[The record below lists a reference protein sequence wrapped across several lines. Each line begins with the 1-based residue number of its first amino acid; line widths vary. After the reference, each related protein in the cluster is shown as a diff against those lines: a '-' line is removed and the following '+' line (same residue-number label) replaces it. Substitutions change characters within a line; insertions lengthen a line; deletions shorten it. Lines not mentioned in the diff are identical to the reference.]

1 MTTINSLDEF
11 LQALDDNPAWRDAV
25 RARILG
31 NELLQLP
38 ARFNASMEQQT
49 MFNERVTIFMERQQ
63 EFNER
68 VTVFMERTEAR
79 MVRIESD
86 ISVTKGGHVRTLL
99 ADLLPDFA
107 ETLGFDLIGA
117 MPRQEII
124 QTARRIS
131 NATPRELSSFRQ
143 ADLVVQVARGQETT
157 HLAIEASWTADQRD
171 SDRAVRNARFLAEAT
186 GLPAIPVIASVRNT
200 REVTGLIQ
208 AGALRWYQ
216 LEERD
221 VQAE

>member
-31 NELLQLP
+31 SELLQLP
-38 ARFNASMEQQT
+38 ARFDAFMEQQT
-49 MFNERVTIFMERQQ
+49 MFNERVTVFMDRQQ
-63 EFNER
+63 EFNEQ
-68 VTVFMERTEAR
+68 VAKFMERTEAR
-79 MVRIESD
+79 MGRIESD

-99 ADLLPDFA
+99 ADLLPDLA

-143 ADLVVQVARGQETT
+143 ADLVVRVARGQEPPTSQLRHHGPPT
-157 HLAIEASWTADQRD
+157 SVTRTGPSETPASSPR
-171 SDRAVRNARFLAEAT
+171 
-186 GLPAIPVIASVRNT
+186 PPVCPPCRS
-200 REVTGLIQ
+200 
-208 AGALRWYQ
+208 
-216 LEERD
+216 
-221 VQAE
+221 

>member
-31 NELLQLP
+31 NEVLQLP
-38 ARFNASMEQQT
+38 ARFNAFMERQQE
-49 MFNERVTIFMERQQ
+49 FNERVTIFMERQQ

-99 ADLLPDFA
+99 ADLLPDLA

-117 MPRQEII
+117 MAPPGNHPNRPQNIQRHPARTQQLPPGRPGRPSRQGPGNHPPR
-124 QTARRIS
+124 
-131 NATPRELSSFRQ
+131 N
-143 ADLVVQVARGQETT
+143 
-157 HLAIEASWTADQRD
+157 
-171 SDRAVRNARFLAEAT
+171 
-186 GLPAIPVIASVRNT
+186 
-200 REVTGLIQ
+200 
-208 AGALRWYQ
+208 
-216 LEERD
+216 
-221 VQAE
+221 